1 MDNQSPNGQYLRK
14 IGSFIIV
21 ALLCFFMGRILVQ
34 NWRNI
39 PFAELHF
46 NGWWIILSLIC
57 LFASFTL
64 SALIWVKLLKGLGTK
79 VGLVRAMK
87 SIALS
92 QVGRYAPG
100 RIWSYIGR
108 AELGKVY
115 AIPRT
120 SSAVGLFVET
130 ELLVISASIA
140 FLGGLAFS
148 FGQWKVVALPHSL
161 YFLLLLIP
169 FEIAFL
175 HPTVTKRLAG
185 PLLRI
190 FHREAPTVTLHY
202 KVLLMLTLLYV
213 IAWYLSGIGFYFMTK
228 AVYPIKWSACIAISA
243 AYPAAWLVGFLS
255 LITPSG
261 FGVREGILVLLLTPL
276 IPTPMAITLSFL
288 ARIWTTAF
296 EGICFL
302 AFIRV

>member
-1 MDNQSPNGQYLRK
+1 MDKQSSKRPILRK
-14 IGSFIIV
+14 VVSFIIV
-21 ALLCFFMGRILVQ
+21 ALLLFFMGRILVQ
-34 NWRNI
+34 NWKNI
-39 PFAELHF
+39 PFAELRL

-57 LFASFTL
+57 LFASFAL
-64 SALIWVKLLKGLGTK
+64 SAVIWVKLLKGLGTK
-79 VGLVRAMK
+79 VELIKAMK

-100 RIWSYIGR
+100 RIWSYVGR
-108 AELGKVY
+108 AELGKMD

-130 ELLVISASIA
+130 ELLIISASIV

-148 FGQWKVVALPHSL
+148 FGQWWGTLPHSL
-161 YFLLLLIP
+161 YYLLLLIP
-169 FEIAFL
+169 FEIVLL
-175 HPTVTKRLAG
+175 HPVITNGLAG
-185 PLLRI
+185 PLFRI
-190 FHREAPTVTLHY
+190 FHREAPRVTLQY
-202 KVLLMLTLLYV
+202 RILLILAFLYV
-213 IAWYLSGIGFYFMTK
+213 IAWYLSGMGFYFMTR
-228 AVYPIKWSACIAISA
+228 AVYPVKWSACVAISA

-276 IPTPMAITLSFL
+276 IPSPMAITLSFL
-288 ARIWTTAF
+288 ARIWTTIF

-302 AFIRV
+302 IFVRV